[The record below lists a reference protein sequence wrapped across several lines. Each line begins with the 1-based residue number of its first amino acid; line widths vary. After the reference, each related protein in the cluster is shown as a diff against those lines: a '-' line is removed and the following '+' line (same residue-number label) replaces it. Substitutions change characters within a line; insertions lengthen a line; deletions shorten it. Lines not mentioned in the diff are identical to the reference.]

1 MGAAAKTD
9 RLADRLHSVVIQLLR
24 HARAEDA
31 ASGLSATRLSVLSV
45 LVYGGDRTVTELATA
60 EQVATPTMTRMLQGM
75 EEAGHVVR
83 RRDAA
88 DRRVQRISVTAR
100 GRRALDSARQARLR
114 RLSKLLR
121 RMPAADRPVLESVLD
136 ALESA
141 LER

>member
-1 MGAAAKTD
+1 
-9 RLADRLHSVVIQLLR
+9 
-24 HARAEDA
+24 
-31 ASGLSATRLSVLSV
+31 VLSV